1 LTQFFLAEGLQF
13 IMKWTLLNRHLYFA
27 AIACLLVF
35 SGACSHFQQYNLTP
49 EEALQKRVAAYWET
63 LINGDQE
70 EAFLLIEPKA
80 RKTSNR
86 DRFCSGM
93 RNFDFLS
100 YEIKD
105 IKLEDTRALV
115 RVERTFKIQPWAIPL
130 QLKDPISQTQT
141 DEWVQIDGIWYA
153 AYGRPKKSLF
163 PEGPGRST
171 KIYPTK
177 RQP

>member
-1 LTQFFLAEGLQF
+1 
-13 IMKWTLLNRHLYFA
+13 MKGKHLVWHFYSA
-27 AIACLLVF
+27 ALACLLVF

-49 EEALQKRVAAYWET
+49 EEALQKRVAAYWEA
-63 LINGDQE
+63 LIEGDRE
-70 EAFLLIEPKA
+70 KAFLFIEPKA
-80 RKTSNR
+80 QKTSNC

-100 YEIKD
+100 YEIKE

-115 RVERTFKIQPWAIPL
+115 CVERTFKIQPWVIPL
-130 QLKDPISQTQT
+130 QLTDPISQTQT
-141 DEWVQIDGIWYA
+141 DEWVQINGIWYA
-153 AYGRPKKSLF
+153 AYERPKKSLF

-171 KIYPTK
+171 KTYPTK